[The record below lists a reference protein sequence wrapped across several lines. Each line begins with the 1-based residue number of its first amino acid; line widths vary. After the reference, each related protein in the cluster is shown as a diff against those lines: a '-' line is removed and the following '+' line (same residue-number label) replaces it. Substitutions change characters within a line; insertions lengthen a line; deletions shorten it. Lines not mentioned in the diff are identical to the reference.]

1 MLRLPRHE
9 LITRGVQMKTTDLEK
24 LIAKQLWN
32 YFEFELPDTPQR
44 VARALIVIVE
54 KGGYTITK
62 VEQ

>member
-1 MLRLPRHE
+1 M
-9 LITRGVQMKTTDLEK
+9 RGATMMTSDLEK

-44 VARALIVIVE
+44 VARALMVIVQ
-54 KGGYTITK
+54 KNGFTITK